1 MKVRRFSRDED
12 GAVIIFAVVI
22 FILMLIMGGLAV
34 DMARTESH
42 RVKMQS
48 TLDRAVLAAADLDNT
63 QDPKKVVEDY
73 FAKAGLTSALT
84 KVTVDPAFNGKY
96 VKAEA
101 REQVKTAFLHMVGV
115 DSLTAPSAGAAQEM
129 IANIEISLVVDVSG
143 SMNGSRMN
151 NLKTA
156 AENFFYAVMDNGPNK
171 PGLTSVSIIPYN
183 AHVNFG
189 SVLANRVNLEK
200 RHNFSYCARFRED
213 NVRDDFTT
221 TAITKDTF
229 IEREAHFY
237 YEDNSVNYDY
247 PPANDFWCRSDD
259 NRTVMVHETDPAKL
273 TTHIKSFWADGWTA
287 VDQGMKVGAALL
299 DPAFDDVIEKMADE
313 KEIPLEVKGRPAPF
327 TDDETMKI
335 IVLMTDGANTVQRD
349 LPDFAKTT
357 MSPVWWSQSAAN
369 SGGAWYDGFYVDL
382 NYEAT
387 PQNELVP
394 GNRDWYRPRSPWSR
408 NDDQWMGW

>member
-1 MKVRRFSRDED
+1 
-12 GAVIIFAVVI
+12 
-22 FILMLIMGGLAV
+22 
-34 DMARTESH
+34 
-42 RVKMQS
+42 
-48 TLDRAVLAAADLDNT
+48 
-63 QDPKKVVEDY
+63 
-73 FAKAGLTSALT
+73 
-84 KVTVDPAFNGKY
+84 
-96 VKAEA
+96 
-101 REQVKTAFLHMVGV
+101 
-115 DSLTAPSAGAAQEM
+115 
-129 IANIEISLVVDVSG
+129 
-143 SMNGSRMN
+143 
-151 NLKTA
+151 
-156 AENFFYAVMDNGPNK
+156 
-171 PGLTSVSIIPYN
+171 
-183 AHVNFG
+183 
-189 SVLANRVNLEK
+189 
-200 RHNFSYCARFRED
+200 
-213 NVRDDFTT
+213 
-221 TAITKDTF
+221 
-229 IEREAHFY
+229 
-237 YEDNSVNYDY
+237 NYDY

-387 PQNELVP
+387 PQSELVP

-408 NDDQWMGW
+408 NDDQWMGWHGRSDAVRLSYQDLMMEFVPNDLQKMMWRWADYPSRNWKNQNARPKIWDWHRHDELFGVHTNASKADQQTRDFCDLINDSDRNIQIFTIAFQAPSAGENLMSHCATTSGHYYDVSTLDINNAFNSIASQINHLRLVQ